1 MGRIQRC
8 RSFVVEVE
16 GLQGFG
22 GAEGFGL
29 AGLSAVS
36 LLQEGLTEFG
46 KDGVRVVVE
55 AIVDDFFDGF
65 TDAGFDE
72 LAEFVDGEVFDLHGV
87 DGGCGAVGCVLAA
100 IDFRD
105 SGYVNTAKTHRYHI
119 RFVRDIF
126 GALRRS
132 IRYRF

>member
-1 MGRIQRC
+1 
-8 RSFVVEVE
+8 
-16 GLQGFG
+16 
-22 GAEGFGL
+22 
-29 AGLSAVS
+29 
-36 LLQEGLTEFG
+36 
-46 KDGVRVVVE
+46 
-55 AIVDDFFDGF
+55 
-65 TDAGFDE
+65 
-72 LAEFVDGEVFDLHGV
+72 LHGV